1 MRTKDRIQHYV
12 SRDVRRKA
20 RALAAANG
28 VTESS
33 VTDAA
38 LAEYVDRDRTDK
50 DWLTRRLDLI
60 SRQIAQLQ
68 TGLDQ
73 NRTTNDGAVEMV
85 VTTLGVFIR
94 YVFLPAV
101 TRPGPDHDQKV
112 DEAFRGYL
120 RRVVD
125 ESAQGKSLLQNLRSA
140 GDERQR
146 KLHTG
151 GR

>member
-1 MRTKDRIQHYV
+1 VRTKDRIQHYV

-38 LAEYVDRDRTDK
+38 LAEYVERDRTDK
-50 DWLTRRLDLI
+50 DWLARRLDLI
-60 SRQIAQLQ
+60 SQQVGQLQ
-68 TGLDQ
+68 SAIDQ
-73 NRTTNDGAVEMV
+73 NRTSNDGAIGMLLNA
-85 VTTLGVFIR
+85 LGVFIR
-94 YVFLPAV
+94 HVFLPAV
-101 TRPGPDHDQKV
+101 TRSGADQDQKA
-112 DEAFRGYL
+112 DEVFRDFL

-125 ESAQGKSLLQNLRSA
+125 ESSQGRGLLEHLRRA
-140 GDERQR
+140 VDERRR
-146 KLHTG
+146 KLETG

>member
-1 MRTKDRIQHYV
+1 MRTKDRMQHYV

-50 DWLTRRLDLI
+50 DWLTRRLDLL
-60 SRQIAQLQ
+60 SHQIGQLQ
-68 TGLDQ
+68 SAVDQ
-73 NRTTNDGAVEMV
+73 SRTSNIGDAEMIV
-85 VTTLGVFIR
+85 NALGVFIR
-94 YVFLPAV
+94 HVYLPAV
-101 TRPGPDHDQKV
+101 TRSGPDQDQKA
-112 DEAFRGYL
+112 DEVFRGFL

-125 ESAQGKSLLQNLRSA
+125 ESAQGRGLLQYLRSA
-140 GDERQR
+140 VDERQR
-146 KLHTG
+146 KLETR